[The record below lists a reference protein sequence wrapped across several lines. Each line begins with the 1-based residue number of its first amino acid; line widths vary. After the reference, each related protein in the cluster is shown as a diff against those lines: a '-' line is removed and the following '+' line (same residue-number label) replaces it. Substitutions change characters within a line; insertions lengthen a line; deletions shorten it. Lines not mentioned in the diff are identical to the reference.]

1 MEEQKKYGISR
12 IEKIKLCDGGEA
24 MGRLK
29 HAFREFKND
38 SSDPELTPSRCITA
52 NVSPLE
58 HDQAGLGFLK
68 ISSIKYLSFVI

>member
-1 MEEQKKYGISR
+1 MDEQKKYGIFR

-38 SSDPELTPSRCITA
+38 SFDPELTEK
-52 NVSPLE
+52 N
-58 HDQAGLGFLK
+58 
-68 ISSIKYLSFVI
+68 LSFHREHVRLNCRSTTL

>member
-1 MEEQKKYGISR
+1 MEEQKKYGIFR
-12 IEKIKLCDGGEA
+12 IEKIKLCDGVEA

-38 SSDPELTPSRCITA
+38 SFDPELTPSRCITA

-58 HDQAGLGFLK
+58 HDQASLDSLP
-68 ISSIKYLSFVI
+68 